1 MYFLEPNDASFARI
15 LINELHKFS
24 AFMSSVAAWETLTF
38 DPSNLTKDAMKA
50 GDYYTA
56 ILFSVLD
63 SKVNDSEFLDALNAI
78 QSK

>member
-1 MYFLEPNDASFARI
+1 MGNF
-15 LINELHKFS
+15 
-24 AFMSSVAAWETLTF
+24 TF

-63 SKVNDSEFLDALNAI
+63 SKVNDPEFLDALNAI
-78 QSK
+78 QIK